1 MKMILWTTLW
11 TSMVNGLTRCVDCKF
26 FKTGFFHEKKFG
38 TCALFPK
45 EVDDGY
51 EYVTG
56 KSERHMEYSFCVVAR
71 QHESMCGNNANRYQ
85 KR

>member
-1 MKMILWTTLW
+1 MKVILWTSLFLNL
-11 TSMVNGLTRCVDCKF
+11 VNGLTRCVDCKF
-26 FKTGFFHEKKFG
+26 FKMGFFHEKKFG

-71 QHESMCGNNANRYQ
+71 QNEYMCGNNAKRYQ